1 MSAGDDPISSRG
13 DSIDG
18 ADEHARG
25 RLQEGPS
32 LAAPDIEAIDLLIE
46 HDFDLARATAERPE
60 LAARIAAASR
70 LFARLDGYPVEA
82 PDPSLTDATLARVA
96 QEEFAREDRMRLDP
110 RLYRDRGG
118 SLTSTR
124 WPDLWA
130 IACVALIVV
139 AVGLPLANWMRSR
152 AAEAA
157 CADNMRMLAGGISRY
172 VKDRG
177 AMPFQASL
185 MPDLGSIDRWTDV
198 DNNRHLDVLTDG
210 QYAEKRCLC
219 CANDPNGE
227 GYAYQV
233 PTAAAVRAFNS
244 GIRVPIIA
252 DRSPAIELT
261 RAGKPIGF
269 CILNSPDH
277 GGTGQN
283 ALFTD
288 GSVEFVR
295 STTLVVPAFDGMPR
309 HLENIYLPMSEA
321 ERGKPEEGLD
331 KPSEWIGVDV
341 FLLN

>member
-1 MSAGDDPISSRG
+1 MSAGDEPIRSSDGSIGGTDDDTRG
-13 DSIDG
+13 PRQG
-18 ADEHARG
+18 
-25 RLQEGPS
+25 GPS
-32 LAAPDIEAIDLLIE
+32 LSAPDMEAIDLLIE
-46 HDFDLARATAERPE
+46 HDFDLARATAARPE
-60 LAARIAAASR
+60 LAARLAAASR
-70 LFARLDGYPVEA
+70 LFARLDDYAVE
-82 PDPSLTDATLARVA
+82 PSDPALTDATLARIA
-96 QEEFAREDRMRLDP
+96 REEQAREDRMRLDP
-110 RLYRDRGG
+110 ARGG
-118 SLTSTR
+118 SFTSTR

-130 IACVALIVV
+130 VACVALIVV

-152 AAEAA
+152 ASEAA
-157 CADNMRMLAGGISRY
+157 CADNMRALGGGVARY

-185 MPDLGSIDRWTDV
+185 MPDFSALKHWSDV

-219 CANDPNGE
+219 CANDPTGE

-233 PTAAAVRAFNS
+233 PTAAAMRAWTT

-277 GGTGQN
+277 GGAGQN

-295 STTLVVPAFDGMPR
+295 STTLVMPAFDNMPR

-331 KPSEWIGVDV
+331 KPSEWIGIDV